1 MEEKGKTKE
10 EQDTL
15 KEGKFTLE
23 KAFFFTDGRKLYI
36 GERKNTKGKPKHYL
50 FQLLPEKKYLSSL
63 FPTEEPNNYMFD
75 YMNKLYRMKIEGSQ
89 LEISIVE

>member
-1 MEEKGKTKE
+1 MEEEGNKNN
-10 EQDTL
+10 DADVL
-15 KEGKFTLE
+15 KAGKFTLE

-50 FQLLPEKKYLSSL
+50 FQLLPDKKYLSSL

-75 YMNKLYRMKIEGSQ
+75 YQNKLYRMKIDGSQ